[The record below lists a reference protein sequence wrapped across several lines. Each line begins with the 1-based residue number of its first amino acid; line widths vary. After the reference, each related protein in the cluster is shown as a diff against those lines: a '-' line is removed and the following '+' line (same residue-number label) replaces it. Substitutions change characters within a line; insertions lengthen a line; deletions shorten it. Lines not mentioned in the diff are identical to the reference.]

1 MRLDRMQMR
10 CQTHATLSATRG
22 IVGMYLSTGEK
33 SYLEK
38 AVSVYDFYLKHGMT
52 LTYENFNWFGREN
65 TWTEPCAVVDSFILA
80 VRFYEITKKREY
92 KTLASR
98 ILNNGLSFCHRANGG
113 AGPNTCVTKIQPFLA
128 ISMFEAPFCC
138 TMRYCEGLKFA
149 RRFKEDLLRNGN
161 DKNAAD
167 NADDVSSAPDDISV
181 DEYGRVFKGDEMLVI
196 DEEKKFPAAEKYVV
210 NGREYIKIPALTEN
224 VDAKLKVCG

>member
-1 MRLDRMQMR
+1 M
-10 CQTHATLSATRG
+10 
-22 IVGMYLSTGEK
+22 
-33 SYLEK
+33 
-38 AVSVYDFYLKHGMT
+38 
-52 LTYENFNWFGREN
+52 
-65 TWTEPCAVVDSFILA
+65 VDSFILA

>member
-1 MRLDRMQMR
+1 
-10 CQTHATLSATRG
+10 
-22 IVGMYLSTGEK
+22 
-33 SYLEK
+33 
-38 AVSVYDFYLKHGMT
+38 
-52 LTYENFNWFGREN
+52 
-65 TWTEPCAVVDSFILA
+65 
-80 VRFYEITKKREY
+80 
-92 KTLASR
+92 
-98 ILNNGLSFCHRANGG
+98 
-113 AGPNTCVTKIQPFLA
+113 
-128 ISMFEAPFCC
+128 MFEAPFCC

-149 RRFKEDLLRNGN
+149 RRFKEDLLLNGN

-167 NADDVSSAPDDISV
+167 NVDDVSAPDDISV